1 MLIGELPV
9 IPTVSVLPDR
19 VFRRVVLAWF
29 IYCAGR
35 PKGLENSQRQICSRF
50 NRSNR
55 EIIGNYLKEAREAN
69 FLRLLT
75 ASDGLNPD
83 VHIRGAFFDNRTRE
97 GERFKQLANSLWGSQ
112 KGLLSQWPYPPAWGH
127 GCTPPAVIL
136 CLATLNV
143 LDEPIQKKTLRKYLE
158 PLVPE
163 SSFNDAVRWMRGKD
177 LIVLEACGLTTS
189 KDWQEKFVRHLF
201 TSPAGSNRQ
210 ERGDRRRKGESDTN
224 RSRVKKATF
233 TRSEQ
238 DALKRL
244 PCVKRDCKKLG
255 TEMEHFPPHR
265 FTKHLQDQT
274 NKHLVWSICEEHN
287 DASFIRSLKSIPL
300 VKSGQLF
307 IDARYSKWEIY
318 DAVANLYIQ
327 RYYKAK
333 EDNDKALA
341 VEVIE
346 KISSILTIISDATET
361 ESRVVIPRQKG
372 IKRMRGKN
380 HYDPSLSRVSSP
392 ISTCARKFVLLIP

>member
-1 MLIGELPV
+1 LIVDLPV
-9 IPTVSVLPDR
+9 IPRVSVLPDR

-29 IYCAGR
+29 IYWAGR

-69 FLRLLT
+69 FLKLLT

-83 VHIRGAFFDNRTRE
+83 VHVRGAFFDDRTRDRD
-97 GERFKQLANSLWGSQ
+97 RFIQLANSLWGSQ
-112 KGLLSQWPYPPAWGH
+112 KGLLSQWPYPSAWGH

-143 LDEPIQKKTLRKYLE
+143 LDEPIQRKALREYLE

-163 SSFNDAVRWMRGKD
+163 SSFNDAIRWMRGKD
-177 LIVLEACGLTTS
+177 LIVLDACGLTAS

-201 TSPAGSNRQ
+201 TSLAGSNRQ
-210 ERGDRRRKGESDTN
+210 ERGDRRRKRESDTN
-224 RSRVKKATF
+224 RSRVKKATI

-244 PCVKRDCKKLG
+244 PCVKRGCKKLG

-287 DASFIRSLKSIPL
+287 DASFIRSLKSIPP

-307 IDARYSKWEIY
+307 IDARYAKWEIY
-318 DAVANLYIQ
+318 DAVSNLYIQ

-333 EDNDKALA
+333 ENNDKALA
-341 VEVIE
+341 DEVIK
-346 KISSILTIISDATET
+346 KISSILNLITDATES
-361 ESRVVIPRQKG
+361 ESTVVIPHRKG
-372 IKRMRGKN
+372 TRESRGKN
-380 HYDPSLSRVSSP
+380 PYDPSLS
-392 ISTCARKFVLLIP
+392 KL